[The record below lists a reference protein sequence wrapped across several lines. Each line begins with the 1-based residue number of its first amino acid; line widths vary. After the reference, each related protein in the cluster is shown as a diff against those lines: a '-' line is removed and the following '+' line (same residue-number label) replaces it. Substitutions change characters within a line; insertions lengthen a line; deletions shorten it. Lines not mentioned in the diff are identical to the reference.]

1 MQKIK
6 NREDVAMSKTMKT
19 GEPTTATAVMTPPTI
34 GTNQSHHTSTASR
47 TTTKKIGGTTYEVVL
62 HFSKT
67 SNETINDKI
76 TRLIQRENFTGKAAV

>member
-1 MQKIK
+1 
-6 NREDVAMSKTMKT
+6 MSKTIKT
-19 GEPTTATAVMTPPTI
+19 GEPTTAMAAITPPTI
-34 GTNQSHHTSTASR
+34 STIKPHHTPTASR

-76 TRLIQRENFTGKAAV
+76 TRLIQRENFTEKAAM

>member
-1 MQKIK
+1 
-6 NREDVAMSKTMKT
+6 MSKTMKT

-76 TRLIQRENFTGKAAV
+76 TRLIQRENFIEKAAV